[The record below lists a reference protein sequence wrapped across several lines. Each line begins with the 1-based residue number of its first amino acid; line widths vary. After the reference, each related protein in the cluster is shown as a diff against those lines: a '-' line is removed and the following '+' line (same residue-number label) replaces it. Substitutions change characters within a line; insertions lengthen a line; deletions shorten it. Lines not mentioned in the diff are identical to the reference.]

1 MSAGVGT
8 YGKTCPQHN
17 HIVFLIHDQALVPA
31 PARLLLL
38 LHHSS
43 RCLCRCTE
51 PKMAAISRLPIP
63 PPRQRV
69 PLPLRALPRPTEITV
84 SPACFLEG
92 LPAPETQQQHDSG
105 YNDGLHEPREIRG
118 GAGRTRRRCC
128 ARKGSMRG
136 SCARPAPSRPARS
149 RPAPLGVTARP
160 CGVFLLLP
168 VSH

>member
-43 RCLCRCTE
+43 RCLCRRTE
-51 PKMAAISRLPIP
+51 PKMAAISRFPIP

-92 LPAPETQQQHDSG
+92 VPAPETQHQHDSG
-105 YNDGLHEPREIRG
+105 YNDDLHEPKEIRG
-118 GAGRTRRRCC
+118 GAGRGGPAAGAAPVKDPC
-128 ARKGSMRG
+128 AGVAR
-136 SCARPAPSRPARS
+136 APPRPAQR
-149 RPAPLGVTARP
+149 APVPL
-160 CGVFLLLP
+160 
-168 VSH
+168 SWE